1 MKIQLLFFFFFPCIS
16 VNQIQNNTLWMTLT
30 IQLCSWLWER
40 KRKIETEKGKR
51 KGERVGEGQIIKY

>member
-1 MKIQLLFFFFFPCIS
+1 
-16 VNQIQNNTLWMTLT
+16 MTLT